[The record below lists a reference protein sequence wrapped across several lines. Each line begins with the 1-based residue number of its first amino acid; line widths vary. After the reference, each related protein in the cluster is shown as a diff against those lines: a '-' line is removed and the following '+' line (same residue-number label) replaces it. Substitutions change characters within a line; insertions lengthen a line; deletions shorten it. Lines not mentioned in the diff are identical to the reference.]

1 MADPGDI
8 AARMRSASESTSAAS
23 RSTASSDRED
33 SLPDESSVDF
43 PALVAQELG
52 WVWRLLR
59 RIGLSTD
66 DADDPAQ
73 QVFFVAAQKLDQLQ
87 PGKARSFLYG
97 TALRVAANARR
108 AIKRRRALHDEAAL
122 EGVPRPMAQDELL
135 ERQRARALVDE
146 LLAELSS
153 DLRRVLVLAEIE
165 QLSAPQIAELEGI
178 PLGTVASRLRRAR
191 SRFYALLE
199 ERRSLDDKGAMP

>member
-1 MADPGDI
+1 MAAPGDI
-8 AARMRSASESTSAAS
+8 ATRMRSATEPTSAAS
-23 RSTASSDRED
+23 RSGADPDRED
-33 SLPDESSVDF
+33 PLPDEGSVDF
-43 PALVAQELG
+43 SALVARELG

-59 RIGLSTD
+59 RIGLSPV
-66 DADDPAQ
+66 DADDAAQ
-73 QVFFVAAQKLDQLQ
+73 QVFVVAAQKLDQLQ

-108 AIKRRRALHDEAAL
+108 AIKRRRELHDEATLAGL
-122 EGVPRPMAQDELL
+122 PHPMSQDELL

-146 LLAELSS
+146 LLARLSD

-165 QLSAPQIAELEGI
+165 QLTAPQIAELEGI

-199 ERRSLDDKGAMP
+199 ERRAMDDRGCRR